1 MRLSA
6 LFSCLPLSLA
16 AHLTISI
23 PSSPP
28 LLSNPSTLPPTTHAT
43 LLGPDGTIHSSR
55 LTRQNTITFS
65 SLASGSHLLS
75 IFTRDYTF
83 PQYRIDVTPLSQST
97 PSDPKEAIEIVQT
110 FRGNEWG
117 NKGQVY
123 GSGNDT
129 VTIALSPNAKKE
141 FYAQRQGFSAL
152 SILKNPMIL
161 MALVSAGLV
170 FGMPYL
176 MDNSKSFSCA
186 CGVLMGRKRGRVL
199 WLTLGQWMR
208 RPRRSLRRR
217 RRVIRLLGVMRR
229 LLCRTLISRD
239 GWPERPPGAKEARK
253 RRREG
258 RNRYGRVIGEKIYD
272 REDNTSNGKCIA
284 LLLDMSFVSR
294 GEQLPLAV
302 YMLIPKLL
310 VGVHDEKPG
319 RLSGEPDNE
328 LKCPA
333 FEIWPRSALTP
344 QISQLSTSMLSPCG
358 ASPPSLF
365 SNVVSN
371 HSLIS

>member
-176 MDNSKSFSCA
+176 MDNMDEETKKEFEEAQKSNPLAGGDAAAALQNFDLAGWMAGKTTGSKGGEEA
-186 CGVLMGRKRGRVL
+186 KEGGTK
-199 WLTLGQWMR
+199 
-208 RPRRSLRRR
+208 SLR
-217 RRVIRLLGVMRR
+217 
-229 LLCRTLISRD
+229 
-239 GWPERPPGAKEARK
+239 
-253 RRREG
+253 
-258 RNRYGRVIGEKIYD
+258 
-272 REDNTSNGKCIA
+272 
-284 LLLDMSFVSR
+284 
-294 GEQLPLAV
+294 
-302 YMLIPKLL
+302 
-310 VGVHDEKPG
+310 
-319 RLSGEPDNE
+319 
-328 LKCPA
+328 
-333 FEIWPRSALTP
+333 
-344 QISQLSTSMLSPCG
+344 
-358 ASPPSLF
+358 
-365 SNVVSN
+365 
-371 HSLIS
+371 